1 MAPAS
6 LDWSALAAEA
16 HSESSRLEPE
26 AAPPGLRAA
35 QPGLRAA
42 QPVGPAQP
50 VGAEQLLRES
60 QFGAQPERAVGS
72 AELLAWE
79 LPE

>member
-26 AAPPGLRAA
+26 A
-35 QPGLRAA
+35 
-42 QPVGPAQP
+42 AQP